1 MAAIVVGYRP
11 PIYGKQLEILGGAVL
26 EALRGELPFRKSAAE
41 VFMTAPHRGNTGFST
56 YFITAATFQ
65 KHSLFQSDRMANL
78 FLEVLLHYRTQQ
90 KYLLHEFV
98 IMPDHF
104 HLLLTRTLTLER
116 ALQLIKGGF
125 SFRAK
130 KWVAHPNVA
139 VIATLGW
146 GSFGG
151 EIWEKSFYD
160 RRVRDWQEYCAFR
173 QYIHLNPVK
182 KGLAGTVD
190 QYSYSSA
197 KPGVV
202 LDEVPQRLKP
212 SDSGA

>member
-1 MAAIVVGYRP
+1 MAAPY
-11 PIYGKQLEILGGAVL
+11 
-26 EALRGELPFRKSAAE
+26 
-41 VFMTAPHRGNTGFST
+41 RGNTGLST
-56 YFITAATFQ
+56 YFITAAAFQ

-78 FLEVLLHYRTQQ
+78 LLEVLFHYRSQE

-104 HLLLTRTLTLER
+104 HLLLTPTLTLER

-130 KWVAHPNVA
+130 KE
-139 VIATLGW
+139 LG
-146 GSFGG
+146 FGG

-173 QYIHLNPVK
+173 QYIHSNPVQ
-182 KGLAGTVD
+182 KGFAGTAEE
-190 QYSYSSA
+190 YPYSSA
-197 KPGVV
+197 TSGIV
-202 LDEVPQRLKP
+202 LDAVPQRLKP
-212 SDSGA
+212 SDSAA